1 MRRVCRISLSNA
13 LLKNKKNY
21 LIGID
26 NLNDYYSIKLKKKRL
41 DILKRKKKFNFYKI
55 DISNYQKLEK
65 IFKNESIDLI
75 VNLAAQAGVRYS
87 ISNPKAYV
95 NSNILGFFNLAELS
109 RIYGIKKI
117 YYASSSSVYG
127 EKKKFPLNEKEI
139 VNPKIFIL

>member
-1 MRRVCRISLSNA
+1 MRILITGCAGFVGFPLSNA

-26 NLNDYYSIKLKKKRL
+26 NLNDYYSIKLKKKV
-41 DILKRKKKFNFYKI
+41 IFSKEKKIQFLQI

-109 RIYGIKKI
+109 KIYGIKKI

-127 EKKKFPLNEKEI
+127 EKRNFFK
-139 VNPKIFIL
+139 